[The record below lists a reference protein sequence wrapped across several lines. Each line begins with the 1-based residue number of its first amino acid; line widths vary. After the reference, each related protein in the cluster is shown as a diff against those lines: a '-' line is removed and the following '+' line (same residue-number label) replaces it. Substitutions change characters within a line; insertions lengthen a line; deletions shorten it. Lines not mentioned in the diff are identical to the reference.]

1 MSNKNQAEAERR
13 SSANLR
19 AAVENRLAQGR
30 TETALP
36 IRPAEELLH
45 ILQVHQI
52 ELEMQNENLR
62 QTQLELEESRDRYV
76 NLYDFAPV
84 AYLTLNHQGLISE
97 INLTGTR
104 LLGLERQKLNK
115 CRFAQLIVNSD
126 HERWNKCFQAVLNN
140 MGTCVCEVMLRRGD
154 DSTFWAQLDFLYQKD
169 ENGVESVRTVLSD
182 ISVRKHAEKLLHESE
197 EKFRAIFEGTLDGI
211 VLVDDSGMIVDFNPV
226 FVQQSGLPPER
237 LMQTRLWELRPVD
250 QFERAK
256 ARFFS
261 VLETGVGGVAEVKY
275 KKPDGSVINIEFR
288 STPIQIGNKRYM
300 QSIVRDI
307 TEHKSRE
314 LELRNYQQLL
324 RDMAANSSALREAES
339 KRIARELHDE
349 LGQLLTA
356 LRMDISLLRI
366 EFSERDPSLKAKI
379 QDMLIL
385 VDKSIQGVRDVTVN
399 LRPAALNMGIV
410 PAIAWLCDEFPG
422 RTNTSC
428 TLRVINESVALDDA
442 RTVALFRIVQES
454 LTNIARHAQA
464 TRVEI
469 TVEQIGEDIVLKI
482 HDNGMGFD
490 PAINSSN
497 KSFGLMGMRERAIAL
512 GGEVII
518 DSAPSQGTVIFVR
531 IPIFHVCPGRRIDD

>member
-1 MSNKNQAEAERR
+1 MSNKNPAEAERR
-13 SSANLR
+13 NSTNLR
-19 AAVENRLAQGR
+19 AAVEDRLAHSPPD
-30 TETALP
+30 TALP

-104 LLGLERQKLNK
+104 LLGFERQKLIRH
-115 CRFAQLIVNSD
+115 RFARLIVD
-126 HERWNKCFQAVLNN
+126 DDREHWNKCFQAVLND
-140 MGTCVCEVMLRRGD
+140 MGSCVCEVMLRRSD
-154 DSTFWAQLDFLYQKD
+154 DSTFWAQLDFLYQKG
-169 ENGVESVRTVLSD
+169 ENGVESVRTVLTD
-182 ISVRKHAEKLLHESE
+182 ISVRKRSEKLLHESE
-197 EKFRAIFEGTLDGI
+197 EKYRAIFEGTLDGI
-211 VLVDDSGMIVDFNPV
+211 VLVDDSGMIVDFNPE
-226 FVQQSGLPPER
+226 FVQQSGLSPER
-237 LMQTRLWELRPVD
+237 LMQTRIWELRPAD
-250 QFERAK
+250 QSERAQ

-261 VLETGVGGVAEVKY
+261 VLETGQGGVAEVKY
-275 KKPDGSVINIEFR
+275 RKPDGGVINIEFR
-288 STPIQIGNKRYM
+288 SALIRISNKRYM

-324 RDMAANSSALREAES
+324 RDMAANSSASREAES
-339 KRIARELHDE
+339 KRIAREVHDE

-366 EFSERDPSLKAKI
+366 EFGDRDPLLKAKI
-379 QDMLIL
+379 QDMLVL
-385 VDKSIQGVRDVTVN
+385 VDKSIQGVRDVTAN

-410 PAIAWLCDEFPG
+410 PAIAWLCDEFPE
-422 RTNTSC
+422 RTNTAC
-428 TLRVINESVALDDA
+428 TLRVINDPVNLDDA

-464 TRVEI
+464 THVEI
-469 TVEQIGEDIVLKI
+469 TVEQNGDDIVLKI
-482 HDNGMGFD
+482 HDDGKGFD
-490 PAINSSN
+490 PVARPENQ
-497 KSFGLMGMRERAIAL
+497 SFGLMGMRERAIAL

-518 DSAPSQGTVIFVR
+518 DSAPSEGTVVSVR
-531 IPIFHVCPGRRIDD
+531 SRIFHVCPGRRADD

>member
-1 MSNKNQAEAERR
+1 MSNNNPAEAERR
-13 SSANLR
+13 NSTNLR
-19 AAVENRLAQGR
+19 AAVEDRLAHSPPD
-30 TETALP
+30 TALP

-104 LLGLERQKLNK
+104 LLGFERQKLIRH
-115 CRFAQLIVNSD
+115 RFARLIVD
-126 HERWNKCFQAVLNN
+126 DDREHWNKCFQAVLND
-140 MGTCVCEVMLRRGD
+140 MGSCVCEVMLRRSD
-154 DSTFWAQLDFLYQKD
+154 DSTFWAQLDFLYQKG
-169 ENGVESVRTVLSD
+169 ENGVESVRTVLTD
-182 ISVRKHAEKLLHESE
+182 ISVRKRSEKLLHESE
-197 EKFRAIFEGTLDGI
+197 EKYRAIFEGTLDGI
-211 VLVDDSGMIVDFNPV
+211 VLVDDSGMIVDFNPE
-226 FVQQSGLPPER
+226 FVQQSGLSPER
-237 LMQTRLWELRPVD
+237 LMQTRIWELRPAD
-250 QFERAK
+250 QSERAQ

-261 VLETGVGGVAEVKY
+261 VLETGQGGVAEVKY
-275 KKPDGSVINIEFR
+275 RKPDGGVINIEFR
-288 STPIQIGNKRYM
+288 SALIRISNKRYM

-324 RDMAANSSALREAES
+324 RDMAANSSASREAES
-339 KRIARELHDE
+339 KRIAREVHDE

-366 EFSERDPSLKAKI
+366 EFGDRDPLLKAKI
-379 QDMLIL
+379 QDMLVL
-385 VDKSIQGVRDVTVN
+385 VDKSIQGVRDVTAN

-410 PAIAWLCDEFPG
+410 PAIAWLCDEFPE
-422 RTNTSC
+422 RTNTAC
-428 TLRVINESVALDDA
+428 TLRVINDPVNLDDA

-464 TRVEI
+464 THVEI
-469 TVEQIGEDIVLKI
+469 TVEQNGDDIVLKI
-482 HDNGMGFD
+482 HDDGKGFD
-490 PAINSSN
+490 PVARPENQ
-497 KSFGLMGMRERAIAL
+497 SFGLMGMRERAIAL

-518 DSAPSQGTVIFVR
+518 DSAPSEGTVVSVR
-531 IPIFHVCPGRRIDD
+531 IPIFHVCPGRRADD